1 MFEKK
6 RETNWNIRNCR
17 VDRCYNAS
25 LATETIE
32 EKKTLGK
39 KQEKKKEKK
48 ENNRVKSANENKDK
62 MESNSMTD
70 VWRRIRE

>member
-25 LATETIE
+25 LARQLRG
-32 EKKTLGK
+32 KKTLGK

-48 ENNRVKSANENKDK
+48 ENNRVKRANENKDK
-62 MESNSMTD
+62 IESNSMTD

>member
-25 LATETIE
+25 LASQLR

-48 ENNRVKSANENKDK
+48 ENNRVKRANENKDK
-62 MESNSMTD
+62 IESNSMTD

>member
-1 MFEKK
+1 MLQCVTCK
-6 RETNWNIRNCR
+6 
-17 VDRCYNAS
+17 
-25 LATETIE
+25 TIE

-48 ENNRVKSANENKDK
+48 ENNRVKRANENKDK
-62 MESNSMTD
+62 MESNNMTD

>member
-1 MFEKK
+1 MLQCVTCK
-6 RETNWNIRNCR
+6 
-17 VDRCYNAS
+17 
-25 LATETIE
+25 TIE

-48 ENNRVKSANENKDK
+48 EKNREKRANENKDK
-62 MESNSMTD
+62 MESNNMTD